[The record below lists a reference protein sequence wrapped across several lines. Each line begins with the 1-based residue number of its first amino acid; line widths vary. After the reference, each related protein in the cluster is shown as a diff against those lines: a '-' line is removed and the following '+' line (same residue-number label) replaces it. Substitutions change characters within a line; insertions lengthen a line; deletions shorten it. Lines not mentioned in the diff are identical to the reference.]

1 MYNLTSQPASLN
13 AKFGAIAL
21 ALAAFT
27 TLLLSHTGY
36 SLAPLRTLT
45 AAIAIIA
52 VWAFCDE
59 MGMRKPLNRAGFVFF
74 LIAMTAKFRISL
86 GVASQLTGRYQ
97 LLYAAFLLLAV
108 LLWSMAFLHRQREVR
123 LAGAVGLLAAM
134 APIASIVAGH
144 LVLGASAIFGVGSL
158 LTAAEGS
165 LPSDLTFLAVTER
178 IFGLWSYAAAWF
190 LWCGHIT
197 GSRIATG
204 HS

>member
-1 MYNLTSQPASLN
+1 MDNLASQSVSPN

-27 TLLLSHTGY
+27 TLLLSHTTN

-59 MGMRKPLNRAGFVFF
+59 MGIRKPLNRAGFVFF
-74 LIAMTAKFRISL
+74 SIAMTAKFQIML
-86 GVASQLTGRYQ
+86 DVASQLTGHYQ
-97 LLYAAFLLLAV
+97 LLYAAFLLSAV
-108 LLWSMAFLHRQREVR
+108 LLWSIAFLHRPREVR

-144 LVLGASAIFGVGSL
+144 LVLGAGAIFGVGSL
-158 LTAAEGS
+158 LTAAEGG

-178 IFGLWSYAAAWF
+178 IFGLWSFFAAWL
-190 LWCGHIT
+190 LWRG
-197 GSRIATG
+197 RIVIEIVE
-204 HS
+204 